1 MRPDGHSQASM
12 KAVCVARQLS
22 EGAALDGHVPIG
34 RLALHFAWR
43 ERERGGGW
51 WCASGP
57 CWLLKTGRAG
67 RGPGLA
73 LSHSETLGEDRLML
87 CKLVCLPGVAR

>member
-1 MRPDGHSQASM
+1 VPRMRPDGHSQASM

-43 ERERGGGW
+43 ERERGGGMVVRI
-51 WCASGP
+51 GP
-57 CWLLKTGRAG
+57 V
-67 RGPGLA
+67 LA
-73 LSHSETLGEDRLML
+73 AEDRTGW
-87 CKLVCLPGVAR
+87 PGTWPCPEP